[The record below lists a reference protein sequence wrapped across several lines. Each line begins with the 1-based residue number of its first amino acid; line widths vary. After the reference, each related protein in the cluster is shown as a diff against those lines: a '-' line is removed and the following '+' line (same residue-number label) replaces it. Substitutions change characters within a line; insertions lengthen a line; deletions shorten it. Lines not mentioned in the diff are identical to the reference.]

1 MEENKPKRYRRSK
14 ADIENSIKQ
23 AAKNIILKKGFS
35 GMTVLDIIKNAKI
48 EPITF
53 YTRYRNLEEFYDWF
67 VREYDYWFGDMLKM
81 SHDKAYNKER
91 YVEIFANL
99 FECLKEDSIMLE
111 LLRWE
116 VNDANT
122 ITKRSAMNREIQ
134 TLPLTGIYES
144 QFSDSD
150 IDFVAISALLIAG
163 IYYLNLH
170 RKCSPFCGID
180 ISTQEGRTRLLNA
193 IKGLSDKLFMEKD
206 TAEKRYREKISS
218 IAERMRQ
225 KGLSDADID
234 YCLSNLPD

>member
-1 MEENKPKRYRRSK
+1 MEENKAKRYRRTK
-14 ADIENSIKQ
+14 ADIENGIRQ
-23 AAKNIILKKGFS
+23 AARNIILKKGFS

-67 VREYDYWFGDMLKM
+67 VREYDYWFGDMLKL
-81 SHDKAYNKER
+81 SKDKTYNKEK
-91 YVEIFANL
+91 YVEIFRNL

-116 VNDANT
+116 VNDANI

-134 TLPLTGIYES
+134 TLPLTDIYGN
-144 QFSDSD
+144 QFKDSD

-180 ISTQEGRTRLLNA
+180 ISTEEGRNRLMNA
-193 IKGLSDKLFMEKD
+193 VEDLADKLFSAKD
-206 TAEKRYREKISS
+206 YAEERYRQKIST

-225 KGLSDADID
+225 KGLSEEDINF
-234 YCLSNLPD
+234 CLLNQA